1 MSKLRQDAWMEENDS
16 LLAQAVLKHVR
27 EGSTQLNAFEEAG
40 DSLNRTAAACG
51 FRWNAVVRKQ
61 YEEQLAEAKKER
73 KERLRAYRNSNKRRP
88 NLLQPIEGTQSAA
101 PIALSNLSLDIV
113 IAYLIHLQHQS
124 NDMELSKWRKMA
136 MTATNKLKE
145 YESEIAKL
153 QNENKEMKEDYEQ
166 FVSIMNRA
174 RKMVVFDEDSRIA
187 PVFEMEKNGNLL
199 SKNVYADAESTSENS
214 F

>member
-1 MSKLRQDAWMEENDS
+1 MSKLRQDAWMEENDT

-61 YEEQLAEAKKER
+61 YEEELAEAKKER
-73 KERLRAYRNSNKRRP
+73 KERLRAYRSANKRRTGF
-88 NLLQPIEGTQSAA
+88 LQTTDSANTST
-101 PIALSNLSLDIV
+101 PVTLSNLSLDIV

-124 NDMELSKWRKMA
+124 GDLELAKWRKMA
-136 MTATNKLKE
+136 LAATSKLKE
-145 YESEIAKL
+145 YENEITKL

-174 RKMVVFDEDSRIA
+174 RKMVVFNEESRIS

-199 SKNVYADAESTSENS
+199 TKNMYADAENPSENS

>member
-61 YEEQLAEAKKER
+61 YEQELLEAKKER
-73 KERLRAYRNSNKRRP
+73 KERLRAYRNTNKRRP
-88 NLLQPIEGTQSAA
+88 GLLQTDALPTST
-101 PIALSNLSLDIV
+101 PIALSSLSLDIV

-124 NDMELSKWRKMA
+124 NDIELAKWRKMA
-136 MTATNKLKE
+136 MAATNKLKE
-145 YESEIAKL
+145 YENEITKL
-153 QNENKEMKEDYEQ
+153 MNKH
-166 FVSIMNRA
+166 INRSVA
-174 RKMVVFDEDSRIA
+174 
-187 PVFEMEKNGNLL
+187 
-199 SKNVYADAESTSENS
+199 T
-214 F
+214 

>member
-1 MSKLRQDAWMEENDS
+1 MSKLRQDAWLEENDS

-61 YEEQLAEAKKER
+61 YEEELAEAKKER
-73 KERLRAYRNSNKRRP
+73 KERLRAFRQANKRRP
-88 NLLQPIEGTQSAA
+88 AMLQTTDSLQTSGPIT
-101 PIALSNLSLDIV
+101 LSNLSLDIV

-124 NDMELSKWRKMA
+124 NDLELVKWRKMA
-136 MTATNKLKE
+136 MAATNKLKE
-145 YESEIAKL
+145 YENEITKL

-166 FVSIMNRA
+166 FVTIMNRA
-174 RKMVVFDEDSRIA
+174 RKMVVFDEDSRIS

-199 SKNVYADAESTSENS
+199 TKNVYADAEGPTESS

>member
-1 MSKLRQDAWMEENDS
+1 MSKLRQDAWMEENDT

-40 DSLNRTAAACG
+40 DTLNRTAAACG

-61 YEEQLAEAKKER
+61 YEQELAEAKKER
-73 KERLRAYRNSNKRRP
+73 KERLRAFRNANKRRP
-88 NLLQPIEGTQSAA
+88 NLLQSTDSLQNTT
-101 PIALSNLSLDIV
+101 PIALSNLSLDVV

-124 NDMELSKWRKMA
+124 NDLELAKWRKMA
-136 MTATNKLKE
+136 MAATNKLKE
-145 YESEIAKL
+145 YENEIAKL
-153 QNENKEMKEDYEQ
+153 KKENKEMKEDYEQ

-174 RKMVVFDEDSRIA
+174 RKMVVFNDDSRIS

-199 SKNVYADAESTSENS
+199 SKNVYTESESSPENLL
-214 F
+214 

>member
-61 YEEQLAEAKKER
+61 YEQELLEAKKER
-73 KERLRAYRNSNKRRP
+73 KERLRAYRNTNKRRP
-88 NLLQPIEGTQSAA
+88 GLLQTDALPTST
-101 PIALSNLSLDIV
+101 PIALSSLSLDIV

-124 NDMELSKWRKMA
+124 NDIELAKWRKMA
-136 MTATNKLKE
+136 MAATNKLKE
-145 YESEIAKL
+145 YENEITKL

-174 RKMVVFDEDSRIA
+174 RKMVVFNEDSRIS

-199 SKNVYADAESTSENS
+199 SKNVYVDADGASSDH
-214 F
+214 

>member
-1 MSKLRQDAWMEENDS
+1 MSKLRQDAWMEENDL
-16 LLAQAVLKHVR
+16 LLAEAVLKHVR

-51 FRWNAVVRKQ
+51 FRWNAVVRKK
-61 YEEQLAEAKKER
+61 YENELLEAKKER
-73 KERLRAYRNSNKRRP
+73 KERLRAFRSANKRRSS
-88 NLLQPIEGTQSAA
+88 LLQPTEALPTSA
-101 PIALSNLSLDIV
+101 PLTVSSLSLDIV

-124 NDMELSKWRKMA
+124 SDIELAKWRKTA
-136 MTATNKLKE
+136 VAATNKIKE

-153 QNENKEMKEDYEQ
+153 QQENKDMKEDYEQ

-174 RKMVVFDEDSRIA
+174 RKMVVFNDESRIS

-199 SKNVYADAESTSENS
+199 SKNVFVDNEQSN
-214 F
+214 

>member
-61 YEEQLAEAKKER
+61 YEAELVEAKKER
-73 KERLRAYRNSNKRRP
+73 KERLRAYRNTNKRRP
-88 NLLQPIEGTQSAA
+88 GLLPTDALPTST
-101 PIALSNLSLDIV
+101 PIALSSLSLDIV

-124 NDMELSKWRKMA
+124 NDIELAKWRKMA
-136 MTATNKLKE
+136 MAATNKLKE
-145 YESEIAKL
+145 YETEITKL

-174 RKMVVFDEDSRIA
+174 RKMVVFNEESRIS

-199 SKNVYADAESTSENS
+199 SKNVYVDTDGPSTESSI
-214 F
+214 